1 MAIEVG
7 DTLPRELA
15 LNEMRDGKP
24 TTVTV
29 GELVG
34 GRKVVIFAV
43 PGAFTP
49 TCNVQLPGYVDK
61 ADALKGKGIDE
72 IICLAVN
79 DAFVMGAWGDAS
91 GTSGRVRMVADGNG
105 DFTAALGLTLDGSS
119 FGMGQRSQRYAMV
132 VSDGTVEQLMI
143 ETEPGLDLSSA
154 DSVLGKL

>member
-91 GTSGRVRMVADGNG
+91 GTSGRSAWSP
-105 DFTAALGLTLDGSS
+105 TATAISL
-119 FGMGQRSQRYAMV
+119 RH
-132 VSDGTVEQLMI
+132 
-143 ETEPGLDLSSA
+143 
-154 DSVLGKL
+154 SV

>member
-61 ADALKGKGIDE
+61 ADALKDKGIDE

-91 GTSGRVRMVADGNG
+91 GTNGRVRMVADGNG

-143 ETEPGLDLSSA
+143 ETEPGLELSSA
-154 DSVLGKL
+154 DSVLAKL